1 MICLQ
6 LYLPQLPPKDRRIMT
21 ASYIQDPAK
30 IEQESFR
37 QIRELIPLNHLS
49 EAEQQVAMR
58 IVHSCGVP
66 EIHQHIR
73 FSEQACEA
81 ALTALDHE
89 ADILCDVEMVKQ
101 GITKRMISEQ
111 PLCFLNDS
119 RTAELARSKG
129 ETRSMAALDLWQ
141 EHLADSIVLI
151 ANAPTALFRLLEML
165 RDGANKPAV
174 IIGIPVGFIGA
185 AESKD
190 ALWRQYR
197 ELGVECIT
205 VLGRQGG
212 SAITAS
218 VLNALLRYQRGECY

>member
-1 MICLQ
+1 MTI
-6 LYLPQLPPKDRRIMT
+6 PPKT
-21 ASYIQDPAK
+21 PLYIQDPTR

-37 QIRELIPLNHLS
+37 QIRQLVPLDHLTQ
-49 EAEQQVAMR
+49 AEQQVAMR

-73 FSEQACEA
+73 FSDKACETALA
-81 ALTALDHE
+81 ALEQHAPL
-89 ADILCDVEMVKQ
+89 LCDVEMVKH
-101 GITKRMISEQ
+101 GITKRMISNQ
-111 PLCFLNDS
+111 PQCFLNDP
-119 RTAELARSKG
+119 RTAELAKAQG
-129 ETRSMAALDLWQ
+129 ETRSMAALALWQ
-141 EHLADSIVLI
+141 EQLADSIVLI

-165 RDGANKPAV
+165 RDGAQRPAL

-190 ALWRQYR
+190 ALWQQHR

-218 VLNALLRYQRGECY
+218 VLNALLRYQRGEVY